1 MQSPSTFST
10 PSPKSILNFSRK
22 SIYRGGPYNSWTIIG
37 NGPPQF
43 QDTTTPHLYGRDT
56 QGTRA
61 SHADWCSK
69 SSRADHHHQHIGH
82 PTHHALTLQSAHRR
96 QKQIF
101 LMATLLTLLCP
112 PLGYLALSGR
122 LDATISWCTHGEL
135 HCLTADQRGT
145 LKQLLLIEMVLYP
158 ALIITLAVYYSV
170 HG

>member
-1 MQSPSTFST
+1 M
-10 PSPKSILNFSRK
+10 LNFSRK
-22 SIYRGGPYNSWTIIG
+22 SLYRGGPYNSWTILG

-43 QDTTTPHLYGRDT
+43 QDTATPHLYGRDR

-61 SHADWCSK
+61 SHATDWRSK
-69 SSRADHHHQHIGH
+69 SSRADHHHIGH
-82 PTHHALTLQSAHRR
+82 AAQHPLTPQDAHRR

-122 LDATISWCTHGEL
+122 LDTTISWCTHGEL

-145 LKQLLLIEMVLYP
+145 LKQLLFVEIVLYP